1 MEINI
6 KGNLLDLNKPKIM
19 GILNVTPDSFFDGGL
34 YNTEKK
40 VDIQVTKMIEDGMDI
55 LDVGGYSS
63 RPGAKEISINE
74 EIDRVVPVVKFIRK
88 TYPELILSVDTFRSE
103 VARDCLDLGIDIIN
117 DISAG
122 CIDKNIL
129 DVVAEYNCP
138 YIMMHMKGTPQTMQ
152 INPEYENLIKELL
165 IYFAKRIYL
174 AREKGIID
182 IIVDPGFGFGKT
194 LDHNYTIMKKI
205 ENFKLLDL
213 PILVGISRKSFITKQ
228 LDIDKKDS
236 LNGTTALNM
245 YFLEKNI
252 RVIRPGFGLHP
263 KYYENI
269 LGKKST
275 INLQHGDRL
284 NMSVFNDIQ

>member
-6 KGNLLDLNKPKIM
+6 KGNLVDLNKPKIM

-40 VDIQVTKMIEDGMDI
+40 VDVQVMKMIEDGMDI

-74 EIDRVVPVVKFIRK
+74 EINRVIPVVKFIRR
-88 TYPELILSVDTFRSE
+88 TYPELIISIDTFRSE
-103 VARDCLDLGIDIIN
+103 VARNCLDLGIDIIN

-122 CIDKNIL
+122 CIDENIL

-152 INPEYENLIKELL
+152 NNPEYENLIKELL

-245 YFLEKNI
+245 YFLEKN
-252 RVIRPGFGLHP
+252 V
-263 KYYENI
+263 NI
-269 LGKKST
+269 LRVHDVKEAKECIMLHEKIKS
-275 INLQHGDRL
+275 
-284 NMSVFNDIQ
+284 S

>member
-40 VDIQVTKMIEDGMDI
+40 VDIQVMKMIEDGMDI

-74 EIDRVVPVVKFIRK
+74 EIDRVIPVVKFIRK

-103 VARDCLDLGIDIIN
+103 VARNCLDLGIDIIN

-129 DVVAEYNCP
+129 NVVAEHNCP

-213 PILVGISRKSFITKQ
+213 PILVGISRKSFIAKQ

-236 LNGTTALNM
+236 LNWTTALNM
-245 YFLEKNI
+245 YFLEKN
-252 RVIRPGFGLHP
+252 V
-263 KYYENI
+263 NI
-269 LGKKST
+269 LRVHDVKEAKECIMLHEKIKS
-275 INLQHGDRL
+275 
-284 NMSVFNDIQ
+284 S

>member
-74 EIDRVVPVVKFIRK
+74 EIDRVIPVVKFIRK

-103 VARDCLDLGIDIIN
+103 VARNCLDLGIDIIN

-252 RVIRPGFGLHP
+252 
-263 KYYENI
+263 NI
-269 LGKKST
+269 LRVHDVKEAKECIMLHEKIKS
-275 INLQHGDRL
+275 
-284 NMSVFNDIQ
+284 S

>member
-34 YNTEKK
+34 YDTEKK
-40 VDIQVTKMIEDGMDI
+40 VDIQVMSMIEDGMDI

-74 EIDRVVPVVKFIRK
+74 EIDRVIPVVKFLRK
-88 TYPELILSVDTFRSE
+88 TYPELILSVDTFRSK
-103 VARDCLDLGIDIIN
+103 VARNCLDLGIDIIN

-245 YFLEKNI
+245 YFLEKN
-252 RVIRPGFGLHP
+252 V
-263 KYYENI
+263 NI
-269 LGKKST
+269 LRVHDVKEAKECIMLHEKIKS
-275 INLQHGDRL
+275 
-284 NMSVFNDIQ
+284 S

>member
-40 VDIQVTKMIEDGMDI
+40 VDIQVMKMIEDGMDI

-63 RPGAKEISINE
+63 RPGAKEISIDE
-74 EIDRVVPVVKFIRK
+74 EIDRVIPVVKFIRK
-88 TYPELILSVDTFRSE
+88 EYPELILSVDTFRSE
-103 VARDCLDLGIDIIN
+103 VARNCLDLGIDIIN

-129 DVVAEYNCP
+129 DVVSEYNCP

-152 INPEYENLIKELL
+152 INPEYDNLIKELL
-165 IYFAKRIYL
+165 IFFAKRIYL

-194 LDHNYTIMKKI
+194 LDHNYTIIKKI

-213 PILVGISRKSFITKQ
+213 PVMVGISRKSFITKQ
-228 LDIDKKDS
+228 LDINKKDS

-245 YFLEKNI
+245 YFLEKKI
-252 RVIRPGFGLHP
+252 
-263 KYYENI
+263 NI
-269 LGKKST
+269 LRVHDVKEAKECIMLHEKIKS
-275 INLQHGDRL
+275 
-284 NMSVFNDIQ
+284 S

>member
-40 VDIQVTKMIEDGMDI
+40 VDIQVMKMIEDGMDI

-63 RPGAKEISINE
+63 RPGAKEISIDE
-74 EIDRVVPVVKFIRK
+74 EIDRVIPVVKFIRK
-88 TYPELILSVDTFRSE
+88 KYPELILSVDTFRSE
-103 VARDCLDLGIDIIN
+103 VARNCLDLGIDIIN

-194 LDHNYTIMKKI
+194 LDHNYTIIKKI

-228 LDIDKKDS
+228 LDINKKDS

-252 RVIRPGFGLHP
+252 
-263 KYYENI
+263 NI
-269 LGKKST
+269 LRVHDVKEAKECIMLHEKIKS
-275 INLQHGDRL
+275 
-284 NMSVFNDIQ
+284 S

>member
-40 VDIQVTKMIEDGMDI
+40 VDIQVMKMIEDGMDI

-63 RPGAKEISINE
+63 RPGAKEISIDE
-74 EIDRVVPVVKFIRK
+74 EIDRVIPVVKFIRK
-88 TYPELILSVDTFRSE
+88 EYPELILSVDTFRSE
-103 VARDCLDLGIDIIN
+103 VARNCLDLGIDIIN

-152 INPEYENLIKELL
+152 INPEYDNLIKELL
-165 IYFAKRIYL
+165 IFFAKRIYL

-194 LDHNYTIMKKI
+194 LDHNYTIIKKI

-228 LDIDKKDS
+228 LDINKKDS

-245 YFLEKNI
+245 YFLEKKI
-252 RVIRPGFGLHP
+252 
-263 KYYENI
+263 NI
-269 LGKKST
+269 LRVHDVKEAKECIMLHEKIKS
-275 INLQHGDRL
+275 
-284 NMSVFNDIQ
+284 S